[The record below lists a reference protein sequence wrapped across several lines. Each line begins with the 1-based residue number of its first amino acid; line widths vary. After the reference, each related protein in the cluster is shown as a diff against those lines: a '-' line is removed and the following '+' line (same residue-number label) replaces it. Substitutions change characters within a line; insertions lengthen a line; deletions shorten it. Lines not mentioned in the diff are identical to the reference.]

1 MSVGIL
7 VLAAG
12 RSTRFG
18 ADKRLAKL
26 PGGRRVIDTLLD
38 NVRASGLTFTV
49 CLGVNDNHIADQL
62 QKENVH
68 CIQCGRADEG
78 MGGTLAEASSHI
90 PDWDGVIVALADMPW
105 IAPGTY
111 LEVAAQLSAR
121 KICVPTREN
130 RRGHPVGFGRDFYL
144 ELQSLGGETGAR
156 HLLKKYTKHVVE
168 LPVDDAAIHRD
179 IDFPSDLK
187 EIPVT

>member
-1 MSVGIL
+1 MNLGIL

-12 RSTRFG
+12 RATRFG
-18 ADKRLAKL
+18 SDKRLAKL

-49 CLGVNDNHIADQL
+49 CVGVNDNHIADQL
-62 QKENVH
+62 RAENVH
-68 CIQCGRADEG
+68 CIQCSRSGEG

-90 PDWDGVIVALADMPW
+90 SGWDGVLVALADMPW
-105 IAPGTY
+105 IAPETY
-111 LEVAAQLSAR
+111 LEVGAQLSAR
-121 KICVPTREN
+121 RICVPTREN